1 MEKIIQ
7 KIDQKTNSIK
17 LIDSAINNIKV
28 IKKVLLAI
36 AILMPVYVYFNVKDA
51 KDFGGL
57 ALNLLIL
64 SLIIGPL
71 GKIFKNN
78 FMKFMM
84 LIRGEIG
91 ILMASAAL
99 AHGVGILSNKILQD
113 MLSSATQKEMVTD
126 YLPLTL
132 GILAMWLTVPL
143 LITSNAYLKEKMG
156 AWWFRMHKLAYAIFI
171 LGALHA
177 ATVKSGFNIESTMK
191 ASPILIIYILIVLA
205 SKKWGVKK

>member
-7 KIDQKTNSIK
+7 KVDQKTNSIK
-17 LIDSAINNIKV
+17 LIDSVINNIKV

-78 FMKFMM
+78 FMKLMM

-99 AHGVGILSNKILQD
+99 AHGVGILSNKMLQD
-113 MLSSATQKEMVTD
+113 MLSSATSKEMFTD

-156 AWWFRMHKLAYAIFI
+156 TWWFRMHKLAYLIFI
-171 LGALHA
+171 LGALHGSFIKGGV
-177 ATVKSGFNIESTMK
+177 TLNNFLK
-191 ASPILIIYILIVLA
+191 VLPLFVVYGA
-205 SKKWGVKK
+205 LLLVAQKFGKK